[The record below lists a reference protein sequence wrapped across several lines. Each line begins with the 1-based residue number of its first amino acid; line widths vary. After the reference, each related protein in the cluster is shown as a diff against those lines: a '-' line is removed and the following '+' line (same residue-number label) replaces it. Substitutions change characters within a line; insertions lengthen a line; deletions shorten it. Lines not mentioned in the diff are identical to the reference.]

1 MDIVNKVIISDKVYL
16 PRKIFDELSLSH
28 QGEIEASLKKVII
41 DPSFCP
47 IFSVSAPCPKLAK
60 QGKRAC
66 FSCKFARR
74 VIRLYRK
81 TPNRFIFERGNIV
94 LVAEILKEIGDCYY
108 FLQGK
113 ELAIVDK
120 RVYFKLPVSM
130 QFNVH
135 YSKLEEPRK
144 TEQIKVCKE
153 WLEKKFGQIVCPARF
168 GKTVVAAIL
177 ASRSKTRV
185 AIVIHQKELI
195 DQFAATFMRF
205 TDIREKG
212 KIFGHRLIA
221 INPGPGEVDKL
232 SICLY
237 TWQQFISKKGKERL
251 REVRD
256 KFGFVINDEV
266 HKVSAEKYSEV
277 ISRFKARYRCGV
289 TATPTRRDGLEI
301 RHNLIIGPPTVYGGA
316 EQLRCKYSIVH
327 TGWVMPHYKKM
338 NNLTWNY
345 LWGRL
350 SNDKERNRVII
361 KYAKK
366 DMKKGHKIIIP
377 VKRVAHAR
385 YLTEALEKE
394 TNFNIVCFIA
404 SVHNREKVAKDI
416 RKGKYQCVVATRQ
429 LVSLG
434 FDAPPMSALYLV
446 VPSFDS
452 SNLYQ
457 EYSRI
462 RTVHPGKK
470 KPLIRVFVDEDGISY
485 AFKNKVEKE
494 MKERKF
500 KEV

>member
-1 MDIVNKVIISDKVYL
+1 MGIIDKVIISDKVYL
-16 PRKIFDELSLSH
+16 PRKLYDMLTLSH
-28 QGEIEASLKKVII
+28 RKGIEASFRKVIV

-47 IFSVSAPCPKLAK
+47 TFSVSAPCPKLDK

-66 FSCKFARR
+66 FNCKFARR
-74 VIRLYRK
+74 VVKLYRK
-81 TPNRFIFERGNIV
+81 TSNRFIFERGNIV
-94 LVAEILKEIGDCYY
+94 LVDKILKEVGNSYY

-113 ELAIVDK
+113 KLEIVDK
-120 RVYFKLPVSM
+120 RVYFKLPLSM

-135 YSKLEEPRK
+135 CSKLEEPRK
-144 TEQIKVCKE
+144 TEQVKVCKE
-153 WLEKKFGQIVCPARF
+153 WLKKKFGQIVCPPRF
-168 GKTVVAAIL
+168 GKTVVAVIL

-185 AIVIHQKELI
+185 AIIIHQKELI
-195 DQFAATFMRF
+195 DQFASTFTRF
-205 TDIREKG
+205 TDMQEKG
-212 KIFGHRLIA
+212 KIAGHRLMA
-221 INPGPGEVDKL
+221 INPNPSEVDKL

-266 HKVSAEKYSEV
+266 HKASAEKYSEV
-277 ISRFKARYRCGV
+277 VSRFKARYRCGV
-289 TATPTRRDGLEI
+289 TATPTRKDGLEI

-316 EQLRCKYSIVH
+316 EQLRCKYSIVR
-327 TGWVMPHYKKM
+327 TNWVMPHYKKM

-345 LWGRL
+345 LWGGL
-350 SNDKERNRVII
+350 SSDKERNRII
-361 KYAKK
+361 IDHAKK

-385 YLTEALEKE
+385 YLAEVLEKE
-394 TNFNIVCFIA
+394 TNFNIVCFVA
-404 SVHNREKVAKDI
+404 SVHNRGKVAKDI
-416 RKGKYQCVVATRQ
+416 RKGKYHCVVATRQ

-434 FDAPPMSALYLV
+434 FDAPPMSALYLA

-462 RTVHPGKK
+462 RTVHPGKR
-470 KPLIRVFVDEDGISY
+470 KPLIRVFIDEGGISY

-494 MKERKF
+494 MKERGF